1 MSNARILADLM
12 GTSTTVPSS
21 KLSLAATDL
30 PSGTVLQVVQGEL
43 GSTVTKAPA
52 IGNVLDSGLEATITP
67 SSTSS
72 KILVQYSIYLG
83 QIVSYNAWTRILR
96 GSTEIGNATAEGT
109 HRPVGNACVTT
120 FGNSA
125 DDGYSIMY
133 AGNSFLDETIS
144 TTSATTYK
152 IQIGSYAG
160 GNVYVNR
167 SNNFEDNANGY
178 DTIPLSTITLT
189 EISG

>member
-1 MSNARILADLM
+1 
-12 GTSTTVPSS
+12 
-21 KLSLAATDL
+21 
-30 PSGTVLQVVQGEL
+30 
-43 GSTVTKAPA
+43 
-52 IGNVLDSGLEATITP
+52 
-67 SSTSS
+67 
-72 KILVQYSIYLG
+72 
-83 QIVSYNAWTRILR
+83 
-96 GSTEIGNATAEGT
+96 
-109 HRPVGNACVTT
+109 
-120 FGNSA
+120 
-125 DDGYSIMY
+125 MY